1 MAKHQLQHE
10 DCVLLII
17 DLQDNLMKA
26 MDQAE
31 KVYKNTQLLIATC
44 RQLSMPIVVTEQYP
58 KGLGGTVAAIADH
71 LGNHTRIEKT
81 AFSACTED
89 TMQALSKL
97 GRKQVL
103 IVGSETH
110 ICVFQTVR
118 DLIAAGYI
126 PYVISDAVCSR
137 YKLNYKNGI
146 HLMQEEG
153 GIITNA
159 ETVVFDLL
167 KKSGTPQF
175 KAISPLLK

>member
-1 MAKHQLQHE
+1 MAKHQLNVE
-10 DCVLLII
+10 NCVLLII

-26 MDQAE
+26 MDQAD
-31 KVYKNTQLLIATC
+31 KLYKNTQLLLKTSQELAI
-44 RQLSMPIVVTEQYP
+44 PVVVTEQYP
-58 KGLGGTVAAIADH
+58 KGLGRTAAAVTDH
-71 LGNHTRIEKT
+71 LGEHTLIEKT
-81 AFSACTED
+81 AFSACTAE
-89 TMQALSKL
+89 TMQALNGL

-118 DLIAAGYI
+118 DLVAAGYS

-153 GIITNA
+153 AIITNA

-167 KKSGTPQF
+167 QRAGTPEF
-175 KAISPLLK
+175 KVISPLLK

>member
-1 MAKHQLQHE
+1 MAKHRLAN
-10 DCVLLII
+10 DNCVLLII
-17 DLQDNLMKA
+17 DVQDNLMKA

-31 KVYKNTQLLIATC
+31 KVYKNTQLLLAASK
-44 RQLSMPIVVTEQYP
+44 QLDIPVVVTEQYP
-58 KGLGGTVAAIADH
+58 KGLGGTVKAIVEH
-71 LGNHTRIEKT
+71 LDTYSRIEKT
-81 AFSACTED
+81 AFSACTEE
-89 TMQALSKL
+89 TLQVLSQL

-118 DLIAAGYI
+118 DLVAEGYE

-137 YKLNYKNGI
+137 YKINYKSGI

-153 GIITNA
+153 AVITNA

-167 KKSGTPQF
+167 KKAGTPEF